1 MEQEKKLYVVS
12 MKHYGSDDYCGCQ
25 FEVVK
30 AFTSLDDAKEFI
42 KKDKEYYYDE
52 VILDNKKGQ

>member
-1 MEQEKKLYVVS
+1 MEQKKKLYVVS
-12 MKHYGSDDYCGCQ
+12 MKHYGSDGYCGCH

-42 KKDKEYYYDE
+42 KKDEEYDYDE
-52 VILDNKKGQ
+52 VMLDNRKGQ